1 MMRLLDFRHFS
12 YCIIAFSVCLTMVSC
27 GTTWNGSLGQQTV
40 QHYYQSQNGGK
51 YVGNAT
57 SETEAKQKAIDAGY
71 RYYNYYPSTGECFG
85 YN

>member
-1 MMRLLDFRHFS
+1 MKFVILALVSCVF
-12 YCIIAFSVCLTMVSC
+12 LVSC
-27 GTTWNGSLGQQTV
+27 GTWSGSLGQQTV
-40 QHYYQSQNGGK
+40 QHYYQYENGGK

-57 SETEAKQKAIDAGY
+57 SETEAKQKVLDAGY